1 MTENYTRYLDELLS
15 HVFEGASE
23 AERDDLIAAAL
34 DGTMREDF
42 LADVMELNTELMQAM
57 TRKMADIVQDIN
69 AVKTGI
75 DK

>member
-1 MTENYTRYLDELLS
+1 MKD
-15 HVFEGASE
+15 
-23 AERDDLIAAAL
+23 
-34 DGTMREDF
+34 DF